1 MDIFCVKISSKL
13 SFIILY
19 LKAAVC
25 FVWREVSQ
33 TQILPFHQPQ
43 PSPDLSVCDHF
54 CHICRLSQKT
64 EKWLLTRYNQR
75 SVDIKLNIKKFLAPT
90 GVLEVQISVLL
101 SSLNLIFLAYQSMLE
116 LEIEDLIEHA
126 RIC

>member
-75 SVDIKLNIKKFLAPT
+75 SVDIKLNKYQEVLGFDRSSRSPNLCLPDKNFSRALFPFLF
-90 GVLEVQISVLL
+90 GS
-101 SSLNLIFLAYQSMLE
+101 LE
-116 LEIEDLIEHA
+116 LFRAWEHA
-126 RIC
+126 RD